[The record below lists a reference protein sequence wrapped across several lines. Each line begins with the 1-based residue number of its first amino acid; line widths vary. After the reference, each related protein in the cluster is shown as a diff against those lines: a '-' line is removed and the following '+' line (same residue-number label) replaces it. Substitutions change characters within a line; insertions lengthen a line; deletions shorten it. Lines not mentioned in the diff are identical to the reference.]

1 MFCLAGENAFINK
14 LSPIVLLLLLG
25 LVIFGGLS
33 SVVMEPGRVIAWHGI
48 FELANIIIGFIIFC
62 ITWYGTGNGNGL
74 RVTVISLVVIS
85 STLLQVV
92 HLLSYPGVT
101 GDPLGADH
109 IWLTSWMF
117 SRLIWS
123 FGLLYAAGLPA
134 ANSCHKII
142 SNKGLLYCTLICV
155 AALIANII
163 FSYDL
168 PYLSINDY
176 CNPLA
181 KFIQYGNLVASLTAL
196 IIFYR
201 RSNDH
206 VSKLL
211 VAALFFGTFSDLSF
225 SLSIH
230 TSFSIN
236 IAGHFFKVLANF
248 YILRSIY
255 LQVIR
260 LPYEEVIKLKE
271 EMEELADNN
280 ARLYRQSEHQRN
292 LVEDVLAKIGMIIS
306 SQLDVKSTLE
316 AIADM
321 VADMMHTRQ
330 SAIALFS
337 KDRCSLQVV
346 ATYGFS
352 APPESIPL
360 KNSLAGKVCEA
371 KTVLSIDDLALQ
383 PEIFRPQ
390 LIFANIRSIICA
402 PLLNDQEIIGV
413 VEAYS
418 TEKGMFSKRDALLL
432 KGLGYHAGAAI
443 ASALLYEKTKLR
455 LDEEQFLYQIA
466 QASAASIDID
476 TILEQCVAHSAR
488 ALNADLA
495 MGFLIYESLPRTLVY
510 KTSVGIN
517 HKPAAFELENYPQLA
532 EFLAGGIP
540 VLKPA
545 DSFPPLD
552 ELSANSL
559 NGPIMIMPLPVDHRL
574 LGAIILGW
582 QRHISQERS
591 ERASFAALLAQQIAL
606 GLEKAH
612 LYNQVRAMALSDGL
626 TGLANRR
633 NFDMFLNTELRR
645 AATLK
650 RPLSLIMLDLDKFKN
665 YNDTYGHTVGD
676 KLLTQLGR
684 ILQQTVRNIDLPARY
699 GGEEFSIILPECSN
713 REALS
718 LAEKIRAAVEAGS
731 YPDNAGTFTAKI
743 TASLGVTT
751 YDPALGSLMPD
762 IAGFVA
768 SADEALYKAK
778 EQGRNKVV
786 NSNIL

>member
-1 MFCLAGENAFINK
+1 MFYLAGDNALANK
-14 LSPIVLLLLLG
+14 LVPVILLFLLG
-25 LVIFGGLS
+25 LTIFGGLS
-33 SVVMEPGRVIAWHGI
+33 SVVMESGRIIAWHGI
-48 FELANIIIGFIIFC
+48 FELVNIIIGVIIFC
-62 ITWYGTGNGNGL
+62 ITWYGTGNGNGI

-85 STLLQVV
+85 ATLLQVV
-92 HLLSYPGVT
+92 HLLSYPGVA

-109 IWLTSWMF
+109 IWLTAWLF

-134 ANSCHKII
+134 ANSCNKII
-142 SNKGLLYCTLICV
+142 SNRGLLYCTLICI

-176 CNPLA
+176 HHSLA
-181 KFIQYGNLVASLTAL
+181 TFIQYGNLGASLLAL
-196 IIFYR
+196 FIFYR

-206 VSKLL
+206 VSRLL
-211 VAALFFGTFSDLSF
+211 VGALLFGVFSDLSF

-230 TSFSIN
+230 TSFSLN
-236 IAGHFFKVLANF
+236 VTGHFFKALSNF

-280 ARLYRQSEHQRN
+280 AKLYRQSEHQRN

-330 SAIALFS
+330 SVIALFS
-337 KDRCSLQVV
+337 KDRSSLQVV

-360 KNSLAGKVCEA
+360 ENSLAGKVCEA

-413 VEAYS
+413 IEAYS

-466 QASAASIDID
+466 QASAASIDTD
-476 TILEQCVAHSAR
+476 TILEQCVAHAAK
-488 ALNADLA
+488 ALNADIAL
-495 MGFLIYESLPRTLVY
+495 GFLINDASPRRLVY
-510 KTSVGIN
+510 KTSAGIN
-517 HKPAAFELENYPQLA
+517 HKPASFELNNYPQLA
-532 EFLAGGIP
+532 EFLSCRTPA
-540 VLKPA
+540 LKPA
-545 DSFPPLD
+545 DIFPPIKDLCPN
-552 ELSANSL
+552 AF

-582 QRHISQERS
+582 HRFISQERM

-676 KLLTQLGR
+676 KLLTQLGK

-718 LAEKIRAAVEAGS
+718 LAEKIRWAVESGQF
-731 YPDNAGTFTAKI
+731 PDSSGTFTARI

-751 YDPALGSLMPD
+751 YDPALGSSLPD

-778 EQGRNKVV
+778 EQGRNRVI